1 MIRFIFLSGVLTP
14 QGDQNKQHGH
24 NVSLEEFK
32 GNSGGMSDHVTHSH
46 DLKGFSNLSGASYN
60 LSGSAYTA
68 SSVKTEDANLE
79 HAHNIKQNHI
89 VNQSDDGGAEA
100 RSKNYTIRI
109 WKRTA

>member
-1 MIRFIFLSGVLTP
+1 
-14 QGDQNKQHGH
+14 
-24 NVSLEEFK
+24 
-32 GNSGGMSDHVTHSH
+32 MSDHVTHSH

-60 LSGSAYTA
+60 LSGSAYTS

-79 HAHNIKQNHI
+79 HTHNIKHNHI

-100 RSKNYTIRI
+100 RPKNYTIRI